1 MEQIDRASSPLS
13 PESHRE
19 PSSEPDWDSGEHAD
33 RPIQH
38 RNDHTY
44 GREEKEVAEAEA
56 PTTDG
61 NEASLRERA
70 LGPVVANLA
79 IAPFWLVPFTVLMSV
94 LTRGQNDSTRLQL
107 WIGSSLLSTIVIG
120 AAIAAYG
127 QRSGG
132 PTPRWIVTLL
142 RAGLVSIGT
151 VFGMSAWVAG
161 EAPIEMVM
169 LFAVF
174 PTTASAIAAM
184 LTAGR
189 RDLYIGVL
197 APMAALSALTLAMSA
212 DIRLRGL
219 GLLWVFYA
227 AALTGIHSR
236 LTKTVRTAIVMQ
248 QTSEDLVAE
257 IADDQA
263 KLTATNAQL
272 ASTIEQLTHQ
282 ATHDALT
289 GLLNRRGVFEA
300 LEALV
305 TGSTTEQSVGV
316 LFLDLDRFKA
326 INDTLGHRGGDHFLR
341 IVADRIDRCIKTDGI
356 AGRIGGDEFII
367 ALPGADDRRTVEVA
381 QQLQNALGNA
391 VHAAGRELPSSVSI
405 GIAHAPAHGC
415 TVSELLAN
423 ANVALYRAKSDG
435 RSRTTHF
442 DAELARENKDR
453 IDLELRLRRAID
465 DGDIVPFFQPE
476 LDASTG
482 TIVGAELLARWVQ
495 PNGSV
500 VPAQEFMDLAF
511 KAGLLDRVTERVLG
525 GARRQ
530 IRRLATLGLPEG
542 FRFRVNLAPHSTDRP
557 WRGNPIDELVSGID
571 PNLLTVD
578 VRESFV
584 TVDLTSAAANLAEF
598 RARGGRVCL
607 DDFAQGVSS
616 LSLLR
621 RLPLD
626 EVRIDRISIDTITTH
641 PHDRAIVRSIIALT
655 REIGLEVTADGVET
669 GAQADALIALGCV
682 RQQGHLY
689 APALPGDRF
698 ESYLL
703 GRLAEQYVQASDT
716 LPTWNTGEL
725 D

>member
-1 MEQIDRASSPLS
+1 M
-13 PESHRE
+13 
-19 PSSEPDWDSGEHAD
+19 
-33 RPIQH
+33 
-38 RNDHTY
+38 T
-44 GREEKEVAEAEA
+44 EAVP
-56 PTTDG
+56 PTTG
-61 NEASLRERA
+61 EQEENLRERA
-70 LGPVVANLA
+70 LGPVVTNLA
-79 IAPFWLVPFTVLMSV
+79 IAPLWLVPFTVLVSL
-94 LTRGQNDSTRLQL
+94 LTRAQNDAHRLQI
-107 WIGSSLLSTIVIG
+107 WIGCSLVATIIIVVAV
-120 AAIAAYG
+120 AAFRR
-127 QRSGG
+127 QSGG
-132 PTPRWIVTLL
+132 TTPRWVVRSL
-142 RAGLVSIGT
+142 RAGLISAGF
-151 VFGMSAWVAG
+151 VFGMTAWVAG
-161 EAPIEMVM
+161 RAPIEMVM

-174 PTTASAIAAM
+174 PTTASAIAAI

-189 RDLYIGVL
+189 RDMYASIIV
-197 APMAALSALTLAMSA
+197 PMAALAAISLATEN
-212 DIRLRGL
+212 DLRLRGL

-236 LTKTVRTAIVMQ
+236 LSKTVRTAILMQ
-248 QTSEDLVAE
+248 KTTEDLLAE

-263 KLTATNAQL
+263 KLTETNARL

-289 GLLNRRGVFEA
+289 GLLNRRGVFET
-300 LEALV
+300 LESLV
-305 TGSTTEQSVGV
+305 GTASTEQPVGV

-326 INDTLGHRGGDHFLR
+326 VNDTLGHRGGDHFLR

-367 ALPGADDRRTVEVA
+367 ALPGADEHRTVDIA
-381 QQLQNALGNA
+381 HQLQSVLGNA
-391 VHAAGRELPSSVSI
+391 IHAAGRELSSSVSI
-405 GIAHAPAHGC
+405 GIAHAPTHG
-415 TVSELLAN
+415 TNVSDLLAN

-435 RSRTTHF
+435 RSRTAHF
-442 DAELARENKDR
+442 DTDLADENRVR

-465 DGDIVPFFQPE
+465 DGAIVPFFQPE

-482 TIVGAELLARWVQ
+482 MIVGAELLARWVQ
-495 PNGSV
+495 PTGSV
-500 VPAQEFMDLAF
+500 VPAHEFMELAV

-530 IRRLATLGLPEG
+530 IRRLAVLGLPEG
-542 FRFRVNLAPHSTDRP
+542 FRFRVNLAPHSTERP
-557 WRGNPIDELVSGID
+557 WRDNPIDELVSGID

-578 VRESFV
+578 IRESFV
-584 TVDLTSAAANLAEF
+584 TADLASAASNLAAF

-616 LSLLR
+616 LSMLR

-641 PHDRAIVRSIIALT
+641 PHDRAIVRSIIALA

-689 APALPGDRF
+689 AAALPEDGF
-698 ESYLL
+698 ENYLL

-716 LPTWNTGEL
+716 LPTWNTREL
-725 D
+725 G

>member
-1 MEQIDRASSPLS
+1 MA
-13 PESHRE
+13 
-19 PSSEPDWDSGEHAD
+19 
-33 RPIQH
+33 
-38 RNDHTY
+38 
-44 GREEKEVAEAEA
+44 A
-56 PTTDG
+56 PRTDG
-61 NEASLRERA
+61 HEASLRERA
-70 LGPVVANLA
+70 LGSVVTNLA
-79 IAPFWLVPFTVLMSV
+79 IAPFWLIPFTALMSV
-94 LTRGQNDSTRLQL
+94 LTKDANDPTRLQI
-107 WIGSSLLSTIVIG
+107 WIGSALLSTIVIG
-120 AAIAAYG
+120 IAVAAYRR
-127 QRSGG
+127 QPAG
-132 PTPRWIVTLL
+132 PTPRGIVTLL
-142 RAGLVSIGT
+142 RAGMFSMGT

-161 EAPIEMVM
+161 TAPIEMVM

-189 RDLYIGVL
+189 RDLYISVL
-197 APMAALSALTLAMSA
+197 APMATLSALTLATSA
-212 DIRLRGL
+212 DTRLRGL
-219 GLLWVFYA
+219 ALLWVFYA
-227 AALTGIHSR
+227 AALTCIHAR
-236 LTKTVRTAIVMQ
+236 LTKTARTAIQMQ
-248 QTSEDLVAE
+248 KRSEDLLAE

-263 KLTATNAQL
+263 QLTATNAQL

-289 GLLNRRGVFEA
+289 GLLNRRGVFETM
-300 LEALV
+300 EALV
-305 TGSTTEQSVGV
+305 NLATSEQPVGI

-356 AGRIGGDEFII
+356 AGRIGGDEFVI
-367 ALPGADDRRTVEVA
+367 ALPGADERKTAGVA

-405 GIAHAPAHGC
+405 GIAHAPTHG
-415 TVSELLAN
+415 TNVSELLAN

-442 DAELARENKDR
+442 DTELADENKER

-500 VPAQEFMDLAF
+500 VPAHEFMDLAVR
-511 KAGLLDRVTERVLG
+511 AGLLDRVTERVLG

-571 PNLLTVD
+571 PTLLTVD

-584 TVDLTSAAANLAEF
+584 TVDLPSAAANLAEF

-616 LSLLR
+616 LSMLR

-689 APALPGDRF
+689 APALPEDRF

>member
-1 MEQIDRASSPLS
+1 MA
-13 PESHRE
+13 
-19 PSSEPDWDSGEHAD
+19 
-33 RPIQH
+33 
-38 RNDHTY
+38 
-44 GREEKEVAEAEA
+44 A
-56 PTTDG
+56 PRTDG
-61 NEASLRERA
+61 HEASLRERA
-70 LGPVVANLA
+70 LGPVVTNLA
-79 IAPFWLVPFTVLMSV
+79 IAPFWLIPFTVLMSV
-94 LTRGQNDSTRLQL
+94 LTKDTNDPTRLQI
-107 WIGSSLLSTIVIG
+107 WIGSSLVSTIVIG
-120 AAIAAYG
+120 VAVAAYR
-127 QRSGG
+127 QKAAG

-142 RAGLVSIGT
+142 RAGMFSMGT
-151 VFGMSAWVAG
+151 VFGLSAWVAG
-161 EAPIEMVM
+161 RAPIEMVM

-189 RDLYIGVL
+189 RDLYTSVL
-197 APMAALSALTLAMSA
+197 APMATLSAVTLATSA
-212 DIRLRGL
+212 DVRLRGL
-219 GLLWVFYA
+219 ALLWGFYA
-227 AALTGIHSR
+227 AALTCIHAR
-236 LTKTVRTAIVMQ
+236 LTKTARTAIQMQ
-248 QTSEDLVAE
+248 KRSEDLLAE

-263 KLTATNAQL
+263 QLTATNAQL

-289 GLLNRRGVFEA
+289 GLLNRRGVFET
-300 LEALV
+300 LETLV
-305 TGSTTEQSVGV
+305 PAATSEQPVGI

-341 IVADRIDRCIKTDGI
+341 IVADRIDRCVKTDGI
-356 AGRIGGDEFII
+356 AGRIGGDEFVI
-367 ALPGADDRRTVEVA
+367 ALPGADERKTVAVA

-405 GIAHAPAHGC
+405 GIAHAPTHGI

-442 DAELARENKDR
+442 DTDLAHENKER

-465 DGDIVPFFQPE
+465 DGDIVPYFQPE

-495 PNGSV
+495 PNGSI
-500 VPAQEFMDLAF
+500 VPAHEFMDLAVR
-511 KAGLLDRVTERVLG
+511 AGLLDRVTERVLA

-557 WRGNPIDELVSGID
+557 WRGNPIDELVTGID
-571 PNLLTVD
+571 PSLLTVD

-584 TVDLTSAAANLAEF
+584 TVDLPSAAANLAEF

-616 LSLLR
+616 LSMLR

-689 APALPGDRF
+689 APALPEDRF

-703 GRLAEQYVQASDT
+703 GRLAEQYVEASDT